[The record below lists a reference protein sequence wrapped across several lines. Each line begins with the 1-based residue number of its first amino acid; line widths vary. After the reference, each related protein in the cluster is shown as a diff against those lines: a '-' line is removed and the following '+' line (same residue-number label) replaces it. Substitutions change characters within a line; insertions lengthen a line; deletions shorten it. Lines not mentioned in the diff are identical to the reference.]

1 MFLFRKMFIFSPL
14 AYHGTPPIQEHVFLI
29 RQLLPTH
36 MISNLDLNLAG
47 PSLCHDFWAKP
58 CGPLL
63 RLWWPF
69 GVPWVIK
76 LFHENWS
83 FWARYGQR
91 LPSKCVWMILCENN
105 THIRDPTFHHF
116 HGSNGQNKHSHL
128 VKRTHILPT
137 SWVSMAQGLSL
148 FKKPRFRGGIRKLGC
163 LCQSDSQTDCEA
175 WSWQCPSGHSQM
187 EPTPKSFTMET
198 PCCFSWHHV
207 SLIWPDTHAK
217 SDLRTLRQLDHDHV
231 VVHVIFNLISTN
243 LSRMI
248 FFGRTFRTSY
258 VVLGLSTMDDIMTYP
273 LVI

>member
-1 MFLFRKMFIFSPL
+1 
-14 AYHGTPPIQEHVFLI
+14 
-29 RQLLPTH
+29 

-69 GVPWVIK
+69 GVAWVIK
-76 LFHENWS
+76 LFHGNWS

-91 LPSKCVWMILCENN
+91 LPSKCVWMILCENK

-137 SWVSMAQGLSL
+137 SLVSRAFRCLKDQGFAAASGSWDVCASQTLRLWSL
-148 FKKPRFRGGIRKLGC
+148 ELAVSFWT
-163 LCQSDSQTDCEA
+163 QSDGAYSKKFHH
-175 WSWQCPSGHSQM
+175 GN
-187 EPTPKSFTMET
+187 TMLFQLAS
-198 PCCFSWHHV
+198 CFPY
-207 SLIWPDTHAK
+207 LARRAK
-217 SDLRTLRQLDHDHV
+217 SHLRTLRQLDHDHV

-243 LSRMI
+243 LSRMN
-248 FFGRTFRTSY
+248 F
-258 VVLGLSTMDDIMTYP
+258 
-273 LVI
+273 